1 MSVTV
6 LQNPAG
12 ARITTERPRRFLS
25 DIVIDYGPV
34 DVLGRLFLKADTE
47 LAEKGVTL
55 EFTTL
60 EEMKKINAAN
70 RDSWRPLLPMFDH
83 ALTPVAPENSFAM
96 LARDSKGDVIGAQG
110 GLLYTLT
117 RSNLKEE
124 FESLRFFYR
133 DPATQPLPGEMAR
146 ITAPIASE
154 MVGRVAFVGAV
165 WYRKDWRSKGL
176 VMPMGRINRAY
187 AFTRW
192 YADYAISIMTEELV
206 NSGFA
211 KNAVWPHVEW
221 DIHLTNVTT
230 LRDKTFRLALIWT
243 NVEEQLAHFRDYVG
257 GDVDAEVSA
266 VTRDAQ
272 VDAQIHQRR

>member
-1 MSVTV
+1 MS
-6 LQNPAG
+6 QPAHPAAAR
-12 ARITTERPRRFLS
+12 ARIEAPLRRRFLS

-60 EEMKKINAAN
+60 EEMKKVNEAN
-70 RDSWRPLLPMFDH
+70 RASWRPLLPMFDH
-83 ALTPVAPENSFAM
+83 ALTPVPPENSFAM
-96 LARDSKGDVIGAQG
+96 LARDAKGDVIGAQG

-117 RSNLKEE
+117 RANLKEE
-124 FESLRFFYR
+124 FESLRFFYKE
-133 DPATQPLPGEMAR
+133 PAKQALPGEMAR

-165 WYRKDWRSKGL
+165 WYRPDWRGKGL
-176 VMPMGRINRAY
+176 VGPMGRINRAY

-206 NSGFA
+206 DAGFA
-211 KNAVWPHVEW
+211 KNAVWPHIEW

-230 LRDKTFRLALIWT
+230 LRNKTFRLALIWT
-243 NVEEQLAHFRDYVG
+243 NVEEQLAHFRDYAG
-257 GDVDAEVSA
+257 AGSGAA
-266 VTRDAQ
+266 G
-272 VDAQIHQRR
+272 DAQIDARIHQRG